1 MTRSYVRRLT
11 VTGVDDSQDVQSLQ
25 AELGTDYVIDS
36 VENMQPQGLRFVP
49 RNESEGILVCPDGRT
64 NQGVAVG
71 VHDPDDMPLS
81 TPKPGTGG
89 LYYAGE
95 FKVFLN
101 DSGNLVLCGDTDAG
115 RDATDW
121 LSVDSKVQAELSALR
136 DTVDALV
143 TAYNAHG
150 HPSFGTPPSGTAAV
164 PPAAVG
170 STQSTKVKIP
180 T

>member
-25 AELGTDYVIDS
+25 AELGTDYVIDA

-71 VHDPDDMPLS
+71 VHDPDDMPLG
-81 TPKPGTGG
+81 TPEPGTGG

-95 FKVFLN
+95 FKIFLD
-101 DSGNLVLCGDTDAG
+101 DSGNLVLCGDTDDG
-115 RDATDW
+115 RDAADW
-121 LSVDSKVQAELSALR
+121 LSVDSKVQAELLALQ
-136 DTVDALV
+136 TSLTAL
-143 TAYNAHG
+143 TAIVATHAH
-150 HPSFGTPPSGTAAV
+150 PPGLPMV
-164 PPAAVG
+164 PPAPVPPAPVG
-170 STQSTKVKIP
+170 PTKSDKVKIP